1 MPRTHLISTA
11 SNAVAVQ
18 AKEGLRWPRYALL
31 LASAWLGGCATLA
44 EYVETPRIA
53 LAEIAIVDVSLAS
66 QQFTLGLDITN
77 TNPFPLPLASLDY
90 AVELAG
96 QRFAT
101 GSSTQSLLV
110 GANATERV
118 ALTIDTDLATSALT
132 LARLFI
138 GGTPESLAYR
148 LTGNVGLDLPQADKL
163 LAYESAGEVALTR
176 LPQ

>member
-1 MPRTHLISTA
+1 MRLIPVTSKQCA
-11 SNAVAVQ
+11 ARAM
-18 AKEGLRWPRYALL
+18 EGPPWRHVGLSLAL
-31 LASAWLGGCATLA
+31 AWVSGCATLA

-53 LAEIAIVDVSLAS
+53 LAQIGIVDVSLAS
-66 QQFTLGLDITN
+66 QRFTLGLDITN

-96 QRFAT
+96 QRFAS

-118 ALTIDTDLATSALT
+118 ALTVDTDLATSALM
-132 LARLFI
+132 LAQLFI